1 MKTLWLIGGPMGI
14 GKTTVGQALK
24 KKLNRAVFLDGDWC
38 WDADPFVVNEE
49 TKTMVMQNIAFLLA
63 QFLRC
68 AEYENVVFS
77 WVMDEQEIIDSIVD
91 AVPLKE
97 GVCIVSFSLVGSEKC
112 LTKRLEKDV
121 ANGIRRPDI
130 VARSVARLPKYD
142 RVHTICVDTSNQSVD
157 EIVARL
163 CALKRQTEK

>member
-24 KKLNRAVFLDGDWC
+24 KKLDRAVFLDGDWC

-68 AEYENVVFS
+68 TAYENIVFS

-91 AVPLKE
+91 AVSYKE
-97 GVCIVSFSLVGSEKC
+97 AVRIAAFSLVGSEKC
-112 LTKRLEKDV
+112 LTKRLEKDI
-121 ANGIRRPDI
+121 ANGIRQPD
-130 VARSVARLPKYD
+130 
-142 RVHTICVDTSNQSVD
+142 
-157 EIVARL
+157 IVARL
-163 CALKRQTEK
+163 CALKRQMEK

>member
-24 KKLNRAVFLDGDWC
+24 KKLDRAVFLDGDWC

-68 AEYENVVFS
+68 TAYENIVFS

-91 AVPLKE
+91 AVSYKE
-97 GVCIVSFSLVGSEKC
+97 AVRIAAFSLVGSEKC

-121 ANGIRRPDI
+121 ANGIRQPD
-130 VARSVARLPKYD
+130 
-142 RVHTICVDTSNQSVD
+142 
-157 EIVARL
+157 IVARL
-163 CALKRQTEK
+163 CALKRQMEK